1 MMENATY
8 RKTRG
13 NQKSLGRPWLDI
25 DIKLIRLMAGTTK
38 PRLIAKLFDRSYESL
53 RQMAKRE
60 GISLR
65 VKVKPDAIEP
75 TEQTSVTQ
83 LCRKNWQGYAI
94 HKIFGSASPKQR
106 TSD

>member
-1 MMENATY
+1 MY
-8 RKTRG
+8 RRKAIYDRRA
-13 NQKSLGRPWLDI
+13 NQLSLGRPWLDI

-65 VKVKPDAIEP
+65 VKVNVEAVEP
-75 TEQTSVTQ
+75 TEKASVTQ
-83 LCRKNWQGYAI
+83 LCRENWQGYAI

>member
-1 MMENATY
+1 MENATY

-13 NQKSLGRPWLDI
+13 NQKTLGRPWLDI

-83 LCRKNWQGYAI
+83 LCRENWQGYAI

>member
-1 MMENATY
+1 MENATY

-25 DIKLIRLMAGTTK
+25 DIKLIILMAGTTK
-38 PRLIAKLFDRSYESL
+38 PRLIAKLVDRSYESL